1 MGTGA
6 RSRTIQRPV
15 TQHVCCPL
23 VYTEGAFR
31 PLSQRL
37 FNAGVRR
44 WTLSA
49 LKLSSGVG
57 FSIYVLICKES
68 YANTANLRR

>member
-1 MGTGA
+1 MGSGA

-31 PLSQRL
+31 PLSQGAMRL
-37 FNAGVRR
+37 AFMARR
-44 WTLSA
+44 VEFPNKAPPL
-49 LKLSSGVG
+49 G
-57 FSIYVLICKES
+57 
-68 YANTANLRR
+68 LRFCVV